1 MNQLLKK
8 LREKALNLT
17 HDPGVYLMKNSRG
30 EIIYIGKAK
39 NLKNR
44 VSQYFQPNNPS
55 HTEKVR
61 RMVEQV
67 SDFDYIVVGSEFEA
81 LVLECSLIKQNNPK
95 YNILL
100 KDDKGYHYIRVEHG
114 SFPKISAQKQ
124 MDHDDAD
131 YLGPYTSS
139 FSVSQTV
146 DEVNKIFGLPTCNRK
161 FPEDFKKARPCL
173 NYHIKQCMGVCRGR
187 ISEEE
192 YAQIFKEALAYIK
205 KGGGSLL
212 ERLTCQMEE
221 AAEALDFERAAKLR
235 DRIQAI
241 RRIADTQKVYL
252 INTENQDVVA
262 FAQNQ
267 THAAVAVLKFRN
279 YRLSDKEDYFFP
291 DVYDIETVRQ
301 SFLSQYYMMTA
312 DIPPRIV
319 VDEPFEDADLLA
331 EHLKTANGRKVS
343 FIFPQKGDQKKM
355 VDMAF
360 ANASERLSKYV
371 SRTGR
376 EVAALDALAKLLGL
390 KKPPAYIE
398 AYDISNLGESSKVG
412 GMVVFEN
419 GRPLKKAYKKF
430 RIRQIEGQ
438 DDYASMQEVI
448 TRRLSHYEQEKDT
461 GEGFGRLPDL
471 ILLDGGKGHVA
482 AILPIIQASGLDIP
496 VFGMVKDN
504 KHRTRAI
511 AKDGGEIAIS
521 ANRAAFSFVTTIQ
534 DEVHRYAIRY
544 QKQVHTKS
552 SLEIT
557 LTRVKGIGDKKA
569 AQILSRFR
577 TRAELLEAT
586 PEQLAQT
593 AKLSA
598 ETAQELFLF
607 LHALS

>member
-1 MNQLLKK
+1 MNQLLEK
-8 LREKALNLT
+8 LRKKALNLT

-67 SDFDYIVVGSEFEA
+67 ADFDYIVVGSEFEA

-100 KDDKGYHYIRVEHG
+100 KDDKGYHYIRIERG

-124 MDHDDAD
+124 MINDDAD
-131 YLGPYTSS
+131 YLGPYTIS
-139 FSVSQTV
+139 FSVTQTV

-192 YAQIFKEALAYIK
+192 YAQTFKEALAYIK

-212 ERLTCQMEE
+212 ERLTRQMEE

-252 INTENQDVVA
+252 INTENQDIIA

-319 VDEPFEDADLLA
+319 VDEPFEDAELLA
-331 EHLKTANGRKVS
+331 EHLKTANGRKVT
-343 FIFPQKGDQKKM
+343 FVFPQKGDQKKM

-376 EVAALDALAKLLGL
+376 EVAALNALAKLLGL
-390 KKPPAYIE
+390 KKPPVYIE

-586 PEQLAQT
+586 PEQLAQA
-593 AKLSA
+593 AKLKP
-598 ETAQELFLF
+598 ETAQELYLF